1 MNIWNNKKRKIR
13 CIDNSDDTWV
23 IKGTGHLLTV
33 GKVYTVIDIKIHGW
47 YTRISLEE
55 FPDIEFNSVLF
66 EDINS

>member
-33 GKVYTVIDIKIHGW
+33 GKVYTVIDIKIHSW
-47 YTRISLEE
+47 YTKISLAE
-55 FPDIEFNSVLF
+55 FPDVEFNSVLF